1 MSSPV
6 VVCSPDE
13 LAQIVEAA
21 VERALT
27 RRRAANDSDDQWLDA
42 AGVAEMLHV
51 HPRSVQKM
59 VRAQGLPAHR
69 LGPKLL
75 RYQRAEVE
83 RWIRERRGQR

>member
-42 AGVAEMLHV
+42 AGVVEMLYV
-51 HPRSVQKM
+51 H
-59 VRAQGLPAHR
+59 L
-69 LGPKLL
+69 
-75 RYQRAEVE
+75 
-83 RWIRERRGQR
+83 